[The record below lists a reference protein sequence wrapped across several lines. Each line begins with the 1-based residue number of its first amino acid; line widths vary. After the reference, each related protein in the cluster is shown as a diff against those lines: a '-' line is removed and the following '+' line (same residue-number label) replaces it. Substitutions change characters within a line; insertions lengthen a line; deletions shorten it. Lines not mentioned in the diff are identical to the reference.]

1 MNNLNSQT
9 QIKKYFSNRNVEEN
23 YMSNYVIPPSLLS
36 VLPKDKNAAIL
47 DIGCG
52 FGYILNILK
61 LSGYNNLGGIDI
73 SEEAVSVCKKNGLN
87 VEQVTSL
94 DDFFRN
100 NNKKYDFILM
110 THVIEHIP
118 KDKII
123 ETLKQ
128 IKSALTENGTLYLS
142 TPNAQ
147 SNTGSYWMFEDF
159 THTTI
164 FTSGSII
171 YVLKSAGFDEI
182 NFVDPHDLMRHTF
195 LAQILKKFL
204 LSLYKLNK
212 KFWNKVTASSYHKPS
227 PEIYAFEIKVIAK

>member
-1 MNNLNSQT
+1 MTNLDSEI
-9 QIKKYFSNRNVEEN
+9 QIKKYFTNRNVDEE
-23 YMSNYVIPPSLLS
+23 YMSNYEIPKYLKSI
-36 VLPKDKNAAIL
+36 LPEDKNSQVL

-52 FGYILNILK
+52 FGYILKSLK
-61 LSGYNNLGGIDI
+61 SLGYKNLNGIDI
-73 SEEAVSVCKKNGLN
+73 SDEAVSFCKKNNLE
-87 VEQVTSL
+87 VKQVKSL
-94 DDFFRN
+94 DEFFVSN
-100 NNKKYDFILM
+100 TKKYDFVLM

-128 IKSALTENGTLYLS
+128 IKNTLSENGILYLT

-164 FTSGSII
+164 FTPGSII
-171 YVLKSAGFDEI
+171 YVLKSAGFNNV
-182 NFVDPHDLMRHTF
+182 NFIDPADLMRHSF
-195 LAQILKKFL
+195 GARILKIFL
-204 LSLYKLNK
+204 LKLYKLNK

-227 PEIYAFEIKVIAK
+227 PEIYSFEIKVAAK